1 MRSSSCTRAARW
13 RWARATDVFRQPGHP
28 YAWGLLDSMPR
39 LDVARIE
46 RLRPIP
52 GTPPS
57 LINVPAGCPFHPRCA
72 YPAEVGG
79 DRCRTEVPALLEIG
93 PGHRTACH
101 LTVAKRQEIWARL
114 APPEPPSEPDAP
126 ESTQEAAAEVTEV
139 EAP

>member
-1 MRSSSCTRAARW
+1 MYAGRAVEMGT
-13 RWARATDVFRQPGHP
+13 ATDVFGQPGHP

-39 LDVARIE
+39 LNVARID

-126 ESTQEAAAEVTEV
+126 ESTEEAAAEVTEV